1 MRMRLFVYSYSLLL
15 FGIAFFLLIGLGMNT
30 PASSQPQEEP
40 KEYIIGEGDVL
51 SISVLLHPELTTTV
65 TVLRDG
71 TIVVPGAGRIRVDGL
86 TVEQAQERIRQQ
98 FINNQILRDPRVNVI
113 VTQPRALTL
122 TVLGAVGN
130 PGVVIWKRGFR
141 ISDVLAQVGGLKTTG
156 PLDLLRVHIER
167 NHQLIPVD
175 IRAVMAGNI
184 EANIAVQPGDTIY
197 FDEIM
202 KNQVSIHGAVQ
213 SPGLYD
219 LHPNQG
225 LLDLLAMAR
234 GPTPDAALSHCILLK
249 ANGQQVIVDLYRVIT
264 PPTDQ
269 VEIPK
274 VTLDNG
280 DILIVPPKT
289 RQIMVLGAV
298 SRPGMMSMPE
308 ARPLKA
314 LEALAQAGGAAG
326 GADLR
331 RVVVVRQHNGQTF
344 NLQLN
349 LENALKKGDSSQ
361 DVTLQPGD
369 IFFIPSRR
377 ERGGQILNYLNVG
390 ISLLNLITIL
400 QR

>member
-1 MRMRLFVYSYSLLL
+1 MRLFVHSYSLLS
-15 FGIAFFLLIGLGMNT
+15 FGVTFFLLIGLGMGT
-30 PASSQPQEEP
+30 SVLSQPQEET

-71 TIVVPGAGRIRVDGL
+71 TIVVPGAGRIRVEGL

-130 PGVVIWKRGFR
+130 PGVVVWKKGFR

-167 NHQLIPVD
+167 NRQLIPVD
-175 IRAVMAGNI
+175 IRAVMAGNV
-184 EANIAVQPGDTIY
+184 EANVAVQPGDTIY

-213 SPGLYD
+213 SPGLYE

-225 LLDLLAMAR
+225 LLDLLAMAK
-234 GPTPDAALSHCILLK
+234 GPTPDAALTHCILLK

-264 PPTDQ
+264 PQTDQ
-269 VEIPK
+269 VELPK

-280 DILIVPPKT
+280 DILIIPPKT

-331 RVVVVRQHNGQTF
+331 KVVVVRQHNGQTF

-361 DVTLQPGD
+361 DATLQPGD
-369 IFFIPSRR
+369 VLFVPPRR